1 MLSKNRKDTTY
12 NEWDYRSVPSIP
24 FRNQKY
30 SVDRAIFKLINSK
43 NEEQVGIKIQIRRAR
58 QLAYIEPWF
67 QFFLPDKLKGMLFI
81 STLGKKFWVIGAVS
95 SLAASNFKF
104 YQKEIRQTLENHLNN
119 ISKKNWDI
127 PDFYVHVIPLK
138 NDDVP
143 PAFVEQPV
151 TDLSVRSNKSLLAVK
166 TNRSIDDILASMMD
180 SAKKHGR

>member
-1 MLSKNRKDTTY
+1 MLSKNRKDAIH

-30 SVDRAIFKLINSK
+30 SIDRAIYSLINYK
-43 NEEQVGIKIQIRRAR
+43 NEEEVALKIQIRRAR

-67 QFFLPDKLKGMLFI
+67 QFFLPKKLKGMLFI
-81 STLGKKFWVIGAVS
+81 STLGKKFWIIGATN
-95 SLAASNFKF
+95 SLAANNFKF

-127 PDFYVHVIPLK
+127 PEFFVHVIPMK
-138 NDDVP
+138 DEEIP
-143 PAFVEQPV
+143 PVFSEKLV
-151 TDLSVRSNKSLLAVK
+151 TTLPVRSNKSLLADK

-180 SAKKHGR
+180 NAKEHGR